1 MVSAHPSSA
10 QIDHAMKFYLQFG
23 HGMMAHCAELL
34 GENVGEGVI
43 LSPRDLTLKQL
54 TDVSFATSSV
64 KKAVL
69 FDPQCYIRDADHKRL
84 TQHAYWKVFKKTAT
98 SNIITGSGAAA
109 IVGPL
114 YAYNLALQTDAVLLP
129 GLMADA
135 VTHDWLTLHRN
146 IVTEGSRLINDRPVF
161 ATIALST
168 DATADESQIEAI
180 VEEASRWNVS
190 GFYVVA
196 QAAKYLVEDINWLAN
211 LMILTAGLKLLQK
224 QVIVGYSNHQSL
236 CLASANVDTIAS
248 GTWLNVR
255 AFDPNKFYIPDE
267 DEVSRRTRWYYCPQ
281 ALSEYKIVFLDAARR
296 TGILAELQA
305 PVVFDSKF
313 ADPLFAGAAPTSVN
327 WGEQAAF
334 RHYLTCLNGQVLQAR
349 KDSFEET
356 VDQHRGVLDAAE
368 SRLKH
373 FRSNGVLGGD
383 RDFSQILDIN
393 RSAITMLTH
402 ARGAQLR
409 RNW

>member
-1 MVSAHPSSA
+1 
-10 QIDHAMKFYLQFG
+10 MKLYLQFG
-23 HGMMAHCAELL
+23 HGMMAHCVELL
-34 GENVGEGVI
+34 GQNIADGVI

-54 TDVSFATSSV
+54 MDVASDTTGV
-64 KKAVL
+64 EKTVL
-69 FDPQCYIRDADHKRL
+69 FDPQCYIRDADHERL

-98 SNIITGSGAAA
+98 SSILTGNGAAEIIA
-109 IVGPL
+109 QL
-114 YAYNLALQTDAVLLP
+114 YKYNLILETESILLP

-135 VTHDWLTLHRN
+135 VTRDWLDLHRN
-146 IVTEGSRLINDRPVF
+146 IAAEGLRLINDRPVF

-168 DATADESQIEAI
+168 DATSDESQIEAV
-180 VEEASRWNVS
+180 VEEAAQWNVS

-211 LMILTAGLKLLQK
+211 LMILTAGLKLLGK
-224 QVIVGYSNHQSL
+224 KVIVGYSNHQSL
-236 CLASANVDTIAS
+236 CLASANVDAIAS

-267 DEVSRRTRWYYCPQ
+267 DDVSRRTRWYYCPQ

-296 TGILAELQA
+296 AGILTDLKPPAALGSQ
-305 PVVFDSKF
+305 F
-313 ADPLFAGAAPTSVN
+313 ASPLFEGAAPTSVN

-334 RHYLTCLNGQVLQAR
+334 RHYLSCLNGQIVQAR
-349 KDSFEET
+349 KNSFDET
-356 VDQHRGVLDAAE
+356 VNQYRSLLDDAE
-368 SRLKH
+368 SNLKR
-373 FRSNGVLGGD
+373 FRANGVLGGD

-393 RSAITMLTH
+393 RSAITMLTQ

-409 RNW
+409 RKW

>member
-1 MVSAHPSSA
+1 
-10 QIDHAMKFYLQFG
+10 MKLYLQFG

-34 GENVGEGVI
+34 GDNIAGGVV

-54 TDVSFATSSV
+54 IDVASKTNV
-64 KKAVL
+64 QKKTVL
-69 FDPQCYIRDADHKRL
+69 FDPQCYIRDADHERL

-98 SNIITGSGAAA
+98 NSILTGDGAAE
-109 IVGPL
+109 IIKPL
-114 YAYNLALQTDAVLLP
+114 YDYNVGLETEAVLLP

-135 VTHDWLTLHRN
+135 VTRDWLTLHRN
-146 IVTEGSRLINDRPVF
+146 IASEGARLIKDRPVF
-161 ATIALST
+161 STIALST
-168 DATADESQIEAI
+168 DATVDETQIEAV
-180 VEEASRWNVS
+180 VEEGARWNVA

-211 LMILTAGLKLLQK
+211 LMILTAGLKLSGK
-224 QVIVGYSNHQSL
+224 KVIVGYSNHQSL
-236 CLASANVDTIAS
+236 CLAAANVDAIAS

-267 DEVSRRTRWYYCPQ
+267 DEISRRTTWYYCPQ

-296 TGILAELQA
+296 TGILGELKA
-305 PVVFDSKF
+305 PAALGSKF
-313 ADPLFAGAAPTSVN
+313 ADPLFSGAAPTSVN
-327 WGEQAAF
+327 WTEQPAF

-349 KDSFEET
+349 EDSFDET
-356 VDQHRGVLDAAE
+356 VNQYRSLLDNAE
-368 SRLKH
+368 AILKR
-373 FRSNGVLGGD
+373 FRANGVLGGD

-393 RSAITMLTH
+393 RSALTMLTQ

-409 RNW
+409 RTW

>member
-1 MVSAHPSSA
+1 
-10 QIDHAMKFYLQFG
+10 MKLYLQFG

-34 GENVGEGVI
+34 SESIAEGVI
-43 LSPRDLTLKQL
+43 LSPRDSTLDQL
-54 TDVSFATSSV
+54 IKVASDTSNA

-69 FDPQCYIRDADHKRL
+69 FDPQCYIRDADHERL
-84 TQHAYWKVFKKTAT
+84 TEHAYWKVFKR
-98 SNIITGSGAAA
+98 TGTNSILTGNGAAE
-109 IVGPL
+109 IVRPL
-114 YAYNLALQTDAVLLP
+114 YAYNVVLQTESVLLP

-135 VTHDWLTLHRN
+135 VTRDWLNLHRN
-146 IVTEGSRLINDRPVF
+146 IAAEGSRLIKDRPVY

-168 DATADESQIEAI
+168 DATADESQIEAV
-180 VEEASRWNVS
+180 VEEAAQWNVS

-211 LMILTAGLKLLQK
+211 LMILTAGLKLLGK
-224 QVIVGYSNHQSL
+224 KVVVGYSNHQSL
-236 CLASANVDTIAS
+236 CLAASNVDAIAS

-267 DEVSRRTRWYYCPQ
+267 DEVSRRTKWYYCPQ
-281 ALSEYKIVFLDAARR
+281 ALSEYKIIFLDAARR
-296 TGILAELQA
+296 TGILDDLKPPAALG
-305 PVVFDSKF
+305 SKF

-334 RHYLTCLNGQVLQAR
+334 RHYLTCLNGQALQAR
-349 KDSFEET
+349 KNSFEET
-356 VDQHRGVLDAAE
+356 VNHYRNRLDDAE
-368 SRLKH
+368 SKLKH
-373 FRSNGVLGGD
+373 FRANGVLGGD
-383 RDFSQILDIN
+383 REFSQILDIN

-409 RNW
+409 RQW

>member
-1 MVSAHPSSA
+1 
-10 QIDHAMKFYLQFG
+10 MKLYLQFG
-23 HGMMAHCAELL
+23 HGMIAHCAELL
-34 GENVGEGVI
+34 GSNVAEGVI
-43 LSPRDLTLKQL
+43 LSPRDLTLEQL
-54 TDVSFATSSV
+54 MEVASATSA

-69 FDPQCYIRDADHKRL
+69 FDPQCYIRDANHKRL
-84 TQHAYWKVFKKTAT
+84 TQHAYWKAFKKTAT
-98 SNIITGSGAAA
+98 SSILTGGGASAIIDALYGYNVVLQTGS
-109 IVGPL
+109 
-114 YAYNLALQTDAVLLP
+114 VLLP

-135 VTHDWLTLHRN
+135 VTADWLNLHRN
-146 IVTEGSRLINDRPVF
+146 IATEGSNRVTDRPVF

-168 DATADESQIEAI
+168 DATADEMQIEAV

-211 LMILTAGLKLLQK
+211 LMILTAGLKLLGK
-224 QVIVGYSNHQSL
+224 KVIVGYCNHQSL
-236 CLASANVDTIAS
+236 CLASANVDAIAS

-267 DEVSRRTRWYYCPQ
+267 DEVSRRTKWYYCPQ
-281 ALSEYKIVFLDAARR
+281 ALSEYKVIFLDAARR
-296 TGILAELQA
+296 TGILNELKPPPA
-305 PVVFDSKF
+305 LGSNF
-313 ADPLFAGAAPTSVN
+313 ADPLFAGAAPTAVN

-349 KDSFEET
+349 KNSFDET
-356 VDQHRGVLDAAE
+356 VDNHRTLLDGAE
-368 SRLKH
+368 SKLKR
-373 FRSNGVLGGD
+373 FRANGVLGGD

-393 RSAITMLTH
+393 RSAITMLTQ

>member
-1 MVSAHPSSA
+1 
-10 QIDHAMKFYLQFG
+10 MKLYLQFG
-23 HGMMAHCAELL
+23 HGMMAHCVELL
-34 GENVGEGVI
+34 GQKIADGVI

-54 TDVSFATSSV
+54 MDVASDTTGA

-69 FDPQCYIRDADHKRL
+69 FDPQCYIRDADHERL

-98 SNIITGSGAAA
+98 SSILTGSGAAE
-109 IVGPL
+109 IVAPL
-114 YAYNLALQTDAVLLP
+114 YAYNLVLQTEAVLLP

-135 VTHDWLTLHRN
+135 VTRDWLNLHRN
-146 IVTEGSRLINDRPVF
+146 VAAEGARLINDRPVF

-168 DATADESQIEAI
+168 DATADESQIEAV
-180 VEEASRWNVS
+180 VEEAARWNVS

-211 LMILTAGLKLLQK
+211 LMILAGGLKLLGK
-224 QVIVGYSNHQSL
+224 KVIVGYSNHQSL
-236 CLASANVDTIAS
+236 CLASANVDAIAS

-267 DEVSRRTRWYYCPQ
+267 DDVSRRTRWYYCPQ
-281 ALSEYKIVFLDAARR
+281 ALSEYKIVFMDAARR
-296 TGILAELQA
+296 TGILDDLKSPAALGSQ
-305 PVVFDSKF
+305 F
-313 ADPLFAGAAPTSVN
+313 ANPLFAGAAPTSVN

-349 KDSFEET
+349 KNSFDET
-356 VDQHRGVLDAAE
+356 VSQHRSVLDDAE
-368 SRLKH
+368 SNLKR
-373 FRSNGVLGGD
+373 FRANGVLGGD

-393 RSAITMLTH
+393 RSAITMLTQ

-409 RNW
+409 RKW